1 MPQLEP
7 TYLRYIY
14 DGLLKGSIHPENA
27 AELPEGLI
35 GLYEEAFDER
45 QPVHERQQLLERFAI
60 WALLKKEVSVAF
72 VAEVLGD
79 TEDEIQDFIS
89 KYSTWFNSPESG
101 KYQLY
106 HERLKVYLLQKLG
119 EGEVHGLHDN
129 LISRLEKAI
138 ADKKADEF
146 EWYGL
151 ELLGGHLTL
160 SCFQKNT
167 KEKYNRLINYALND
181 NYHNRQFEI
190 SFQYQWTFNL
200 LHTVQHL
207 SIVLRKRDVE
217 LINLKFIEVNER
229 LQASI
234 HELIYLVR
242 DGSIEITLVRINC
255 LMSQSE
261 NEVKTKLRLILLIL
275 TDICVNNKS
284 INSNEHY
291 LISELLQILEF
302 EFKKYKIDV
311 FYLISPNIF
320 FQIVLFLKDSSLDY
334 KCLLNLIIYYDWWFS
349 GISKILTPD
358 FIKYFISSNKYRSF
372 EIEGLFVE
380 IRQILYL
387 DKKNNNSTL
396 KHNYDV
402 TIAGIDCLIIAVL
415 KESSSDKLAF
425 FIKSAFQEF
434 SRTFSHEYINLW
446 MIWILYYLEVD
457 VVIILLREELLLN
470 HTPVDSVSDLV
481 ALEIK
486 LEFMNS
492 ILLKV
497 YESNSKSNEIKELI
511 EYSENLLNIY
521 VKSKTYKSYREKT
534 CDFFELQ
541 ILILYYQNNE
551 INTFIN
557 QIFDN
562 LKNESDDRYLSKII
576 NTLYFFKLSECA
588 PRFIALYV
596 DKEHAKRMELRI
608 NNQIIAIN
616 QIENVNENYLVDL
629 IYKLTDDI
637 RRNHLSDTS
646 ILLLENLNWFIS
658 QIKSDNS
665 VTNKNEDYWE
675 RILREIFNSDILECY
690 IETYLSEA
698 LRFSPQLIKERF
710 YHLVAKPQL
719 IKKHNDIELD
729 VIRMID
735 LEIEL
740 LKKTQIRQI
749 EKLYDSLLS
758 SFCEPLNEVNWTMKN
773 KDVYRFAKLKLE
785 ESEIQVAINCLS
797 EIDVYSQYFVELVF
811 DISLK
816 LFQGNEE
823 IDFAFEIL
831 QYVNHH
837 FEYKKYD
844 NGESYS
850 YYHID
855 HGQQYINLVDN
866 FLFEILSFHQLNK
879 KQFQELLYN
888 VGVMDDNYKLIT
900 KNFNSPSFII
910 NIIDKKVKIFICDL
924 LKQNNLLEKPI
935 QFSINRGMANILNY
949 ELSDSDIESIINELN
964 EYSNYYWGQ
973 DFWPDYKLF
982 FIKIGL
988 SKISFLNTI
997 HKQNIF
1003 NLKVAL
1009 ISKGISK
1016 NEPIYSFCEFLITK
1030 SIIDKTESSLIT
1042 IFPEFENKSELT
1054 EYLHEICLKIK
1065 QSRNVYLKD
1074 FYHFTFLT
1082 ENTNRDDLIEE
1093 LFQKRRFKPKK
1104 DLVKLFYL
1112 DDFTRRKFLVSFYNN
1127 ISNFYNSEI
1136 NWYLV
1141 YHLCRSDYNLL
1152 KHFNSERIKILLMQG
1167 KIPKKLSNLVTDKK
1181 DYLSEINKLNN
1192 LSVDL
1197 I

>member
-1 MPQLEP
+1 MPHLEP
-7 TYLRYIY
+7 IYLRYIY
-14 DGLLKGSIHPENA
+14 DGLVKGSIHPENA
-27 AELPEGLI
+27 AELPDGLI
-35 GLYEEAFDER
+35 GMYEEAFDER
-45 QPVHERQQLLERFAI
+45 TSVVERQKLLQRFAI
-60 WALLKKEVSVAF
+60 WALLKKEVSAAF
-72 VAEVLGD
+72 VAEVLGE

-89 KYSTWFNSPESG
+89 TYSAWFNSPESG

-106 HERLKVYLLQKLG
+106 HERLKVYLLQKLS
-119 EGEVHGLHDN
+119 EGELYGLHEK
-129 LISRLEKAI
+129 LISRLEQAI
-138 ADKKADEF
+138 EEQKADEF

-151 ELLGGHLTL
+151 EFLAGHLSL

-167 KEKYNRLINYALND
+167 KEKYNRLINLALND

-200 LHTVQHL
+200 LHTVQYL
-207 SIVLRKRDVE
+207 TIVLRKRDVE

-311 FYLISPNIF
+311 FDLIPPNIF

-334 KCLLNLIIYYDWWFS
+334 KCLLNLIIYDWGFS

-358 FIKYFISSNKYRSF
+358 FIEFFLSSNKQGYVKL
-372 EIEGLFVE
+372 EELFHE
-380 IRQILYL
+380 IRELAYL
-387 DKKNNNSTL
+387 DNINKNKSNGNY
-396 KHNYDV
+396 KHQGA
-402 TIAGIDCLIIAVL
+402 IESIDYLIIAVI
-415 KESSSDKLAF
+415 KESSIRELAF
-425 FIKSAFQEF
+425 FIKMAFQDF
-434 SRTFSHEYINLW
+434 LRTFSHEYINSW
-446 MIWILYYLEVD
+446 MVGVLNYLEVD
-457 VVIILLREELLLN
+457 VVIKLLREELLFN
-470 HTPVDSVSDLV
+470 HTPVDSVSEFIV
-481 ALEIK
+481 IERK
-486 LEFMNS
+486 LELMNS
-492 ILLKV
+492 ILFKV
-497 YESNSKSNEIKELI
+497 YESNIKSNEIKELV
-511 EYSENLLNIY
+511 EYSGNLLNIY
-521 VKSKTYKSYREKT
+521 VKSKMYKSYWEYT
-534 CDFFELQ
+534 CNFFELQ
-541 ILILYYQNNE
+541 ILILYYQKNE

-562 LKNESDDRYLSKII
+562 LKNESDDGYLNKII
-576 NTLYFFKLSECA
+576 RTLYFFKLTEYA
-588 PRFIALYV
+588 PRFIALYA
-596 DKEHAKRMELRI
+596 DKKNAKRKEI
-608 NNQIIAIN
+608 FFNIQIIAIN
-616 QIENVNENYLVDL
+616 QIENVDENYLDGL
-629 IYKLTDDI
+629 IYKLKNDVW
-637 RRNHLSDTS
+637 RNQLSDTS
-646 ILLLENLNWFIS
+646 ILFLENLKWFIS

-665 VTNKNEDYWE
+665 VTNKNDDYWQI
-675 RILREIFNSDILECY
+675 ILGIIFNNDILECY
-690 IETYLSEA
+690 IDTYLSEA
-698 LRFSPQLIKERF
+698 LRFSAEWWIAN
-710 YHLVAKPQL
+710 VKPRL
-719 IKKHNDIELD
+719 IKKHTDLELD

-740 LKKTQIRQI
+740 LKKTQTGQI

-758 SFCEPLNEVNWTMKN
+758 TFCETLNEVNWTMKN

-785 ESEIQVAINCLS
+785 KSEIQVAINCLS
-797 EIDVYSQYFVELVF
+797 EIDVYSPYFVELVF

-816 LFQGNEE
+816 LFHGNEE
-823 IDFAFEIL
+823 IDFALEIL
-831 QYVNHH
+831 QYVKHH
-837 FEYKKYD
+837 FEYKEYD

-855 HGQQYINLVDN
+855 HGKQYVNLVDN
-866 FLFEILSFHQLNK
+866 LLFEILSFHQLNK

-888 VGVMDDNYKLIT
+888 VGVIDDNYNLTT
-900 KNFNSPSFII
+900 KNFHSPSFIR
-910 NIIDKKVKIFICDL
+910 NIIDKELKTFICDL
-924 LKQNNLLEKPI
+924 LNPSNTSGHNNL
-935 QFSINRGMANILNY
+935 FSVKHGVISLLDY
-949 ELSDSDIESIINELN
+949 ELN
-964 EYSNYYWGQ
+964 EAEIQSILNDLNEFSNQYLEK

-982 FIKIGL
+982 FINIGL

-1003 NLKVAL
+1003 NFKGAL
-1009 ISKGISK
+1009 ISMGISK
-1016 NEPIYSFCEFLITK
+1016 YNPIYSFCEFLITK
-1030 SIIDKTESSLIT
+1030 SIIDKTESSLKT
-1042 IFPEFENKSELT
+1042 IFPEFENKTQLT
-1054 EYLHEICLKIK
+1054 EYLHEIYLLIK
-1065 QSRNVYLKD
+1065 QSRNVYLND
-1074 FYHFTFLT
+1074 FHHFTYLT

-1104 DLVKLFYL
+1104 HLVQLFYL

-1152 KHFNSERIKILLMQG
+1152 KHFNSERIKIFLMQG

-1181 DYLSEINKLNN
+1181 EYLSEINKLNN
-1192 LSVDL
+1192 LSVNL

>member
-1 MPQLEP
+1 MSHLEP

-14 DGLLKGSIHPENA
+14 DGLVKGSIHPENA
-27 AELPEGLI
+27 AELPDGLI

-45 QPVHERQQLLERFAI
+45 TSVVERQKLLERFAI
-60 WALLKKEVSVAF
+60 WALLKKEVSAGF
-72 VAEVLGD
+72 IAEVLGD

-89 KYSTWFNSPESG
+89 TYSAWFNSPESG

-106 HERLKVYLLQKLG
+106 HERLKVYLLQKLS
-119 EGEVHGLHDN
+119 EKEIHELHDN

-138 ADKKADEF
+138 TDKKADEF

-151 ELLGGHLTL
+151 EFLGGHLTL

-167 KEKYNRLINYALND
+167 KEKYNRLINFALND

-200 LHTVQHL
+200 LHSVQYL
-207 SIVLRKRDVE
+207 TIVLRKRDVE

-242 DGSIEITLVRINC
+242 AGSIEITLARINC
-255 LMSQSE
+255 LVSQSE
-261 NEVKTKLRLILLIL
+261 NEVKTKIRLILLIL
-275 TDICVNNKS
+275 TDICVNNNS
-284 INSNEHY
+284 INSNQHY

-311 FYLISPNIF
+311 FDLIPPNIF
-320 FQIVLFLKDSSLDY
+320 FQIVLFLKDASLDY
-334 KCLLNLIIYYDWWFS
+334 KCLLNLIIYDWGFS
-349 GISKILTPD
+349 GISKILISD
-358 FIKYFISSNKYRSF
+358 FIKFFISSNRYRSF

-380 IRQILYL
+380 IRQIAYL
-387 DKKNNNSTL
+387 DSNRKSS
-396 KHNYDV
+396 YGSWQGAIEV
-402 TIAGIDCLIIAVL
+402 IDWLIIAVL
-415 KESSSDKLAF
+415 KESASGKLAF

-434 SRTFSHEYINLW
+434 LRTFSHDYINSW
-446 MIWILYYLEVD
+446 MIGVLCYLEVD
-457 VVIILLREELLLN
+457 VFIKLLREELLLN
-470 HTPVDSVSDLV
+470 HNSEDSLSDFIV
-481 ALEIK
+481 IERK
-486 LEFMNS
+486 LELMNS
-492 ILLKV
+492 ILFKV
-497 YESNSKSNEIKELI
+497 YESNSKSNEIKELV
-511 EYSENLLNIY
+511 EYSGNLLNIY
-521 VKSKTYKSYREKT
+521 VKSKMYKSYWEYT
-534 CDFFELQ
+534 CNFFELQ
-541 ILILYYQNNE
+541 ILILYYQKNE

-562 LKNESDDRYLSKII
+562 LKNEADDGYLNKII
-576 NTLYFFKLSECA
+576 RTLYFFKLSEYA

-596 DKEHAKRMELRI
+596 DKKYAKRMEILF
-608 NNQIIAIN
+608 NNKIIAIN
-616 QIENVNENYLVDL
+616 QIKNVDENYLDDL
-629 IYKLTDDI
+629 IYNLKSDI
-637 RRNHLSDTS
+637 SRNQLSNTS
-646 ILLLENLNWFIS
+646 ILFLENLKWFIS

-665 VTNKNEDYWE
+665 VTNKNDDYWQI
-675 RILREIFNSDILECY
+675 ILGIIFNNDILECY
-690 IETYLSEA
+690 IDTYLSEA
-698 LRFSPQLIKERF
+698 LRFSAEWWIAN
-710 YHLVAKPQL
+710 VKPQL
-719 IKKHNDIELD
+719 IKKHTDLELD

-740 LKKTQIRQI
+740 LKKNQTGQI

-758 SFCEPLNEVNWTMKN
+758 TFCETIIEVNWSMKN

-785 ESEIQVAINCLS
+785 KSEIQDAINCLS
-797 EIDVYSQYFVELVF
+797 EIDVSSQYFVELVF

-816 LFQGNEE
+816 LFQVNEE

-831 QYVNHH
+831 QYVKHH
-837 FEYKKYD
+837 FEYKEYD

-855 HGQQYINLVDN
+855 HGKQYVDLVDN
-866 FLFEILSFHQLNK
+866 LLFKILSFHQLNK
-879 KQFQELLYN
+879 KQFQELLFN
-888 VGVMDDNYKLIT
+888 VGVIDDNYNLTT
-900 KNFNSPSFII
+900 KNFHSPSFII
-910 NIIDKKVKIFICDL
+910 NIIDKEVKIFICDL
-924 LKQNNLLEKPI
+924 LNPSNTSSHNKLFSVNPGITSLLE
-935 QFSINRGMANILNY
+935 Y
-949 ELSDSDIESIINELN
+949 ELN
-964 EYSNYYWGQ
+964 EDEIQNILKDLNEFSNQYFEQ
-973 DFWPDYKLF
+973 DFFPDYKLF
-982 FIKIGL
+982 FINIGL

-1016 NEPIYSFCEFLITK
+1016 YEPIYSFCEFLITK

-1054 EYLHEICLKIK
+1054 EYLHEICLLIK

-1152 KHFNSERIKILLMQG
+1152 KHFNSERIKILLMQR

-1181 DYLSEINKLNN
+1181 EYLSEINKLNN
-1192 LSVDL
+1192 LSVNL

>member
-1 MPQLEP
+1 MHHLEP

-14 DGLLKGSIHPENA
+14 DGLLKGIIHPENA

-45 QPVHERQQLLERFAI
+45 TSVVERQKLLQRFAI
-60 WALLKKEVSVAF
+60 WALLKKEVSAAF
-72 VAEVLGD
+72 IAEVLGD
-79 TEDEIQDFIS
+79 TDDKIQDFIS
-89 KYSTWFNSPESG
+89 TYSAWFNSPESG

-106 HERLKVYLLQKLG
+106 HERLKVYLLQKLS
-119 EGEVHGLHDN
+119 EGEVHALHEK
-129 LISRLEKAI
+129 LIFRLEQAI
-138 ADKKADEF
+138 AEQKTDEF

-151 ELLGGHLTL
+151 EFLGGHLSI

-167 KEKYNRLINYALND
+167 KEKYNRLINFALND

-200 LHTVQHL
+200 LHSVQYL
-207 SIVLRKRDVE
+207 TIVLRKRDVE

-242 DGSIEITLVRINC
+242 DGNIEITLVRINC

-302 EFKKYKIDV
+302 EFKKYKIDI
-311 FYLISPNIF
+311 FDLIPPNIF

-334 KCLLNLIIYYDWWFS
+334 KCLLNLVIYDWGFS
-349 GISKILTPD
+349 GISKIMTPD
-358 FIKYFISSNKYRSF
+358 FIKFFISSNKYRSF

-380 IRQILYL
+380 IRQIAYL
-387 DKKNNNSTL
+387 DSNRKSS
-396 KHNYDV
+396 YGSWQGA
-402 TIAGIDCLIIAVL
+402 IESIDYFIIAVL
-415 KESSSDKLAF
+415 KESSSVKLAF

-434 SRTFSHEYINLW
+434 LRTFSHDYINSW
-446 MIWILYYLEVD
+446 MIGVLCYLEVD
-457 VVIILLREELLLN
+457 VVIKLLREELLLN
-470 HTPVDSVSDLV
+470 HNSEDSLSEFLV
-481 ALEIK
+481 IERK
-486 LEFMNS
+486 LELMNS
-492 ILLKV
+492 ILFKV
-497 YESNSKSNEIKELI
+497 YESNSKSNEIKELV
-511 EYSENLLNIY
+511 EYSGNLLNIY
-521 VKSKTYKSYREKT
+521 VKSKMYKSYWEYT
-534 CDFFELQ
+534 CNFFELQ
-541 ILILYYQNNE
+541 ILILYYQKNE

-562 LKNESDDRYLSKII
+562 LKNESDDGYLNKII
-576 NTLYFFKLSECA
+576 RTLYFFKLTEYA
-588 PRFIALYV
+588 PRFIALYD
-596 DKEHAKRMELRI
+596 DKKNAKRKEI
-608 NNQIIAIN
+608 FFNIQIIAIN
-616 QIENVNENYLVDL
+616 QIENVDENYLDGL
-629 IYKLTDDI
+629 IYKLKNDVW
-637 RRNHLSDTS
+637 RNQLSDTS
-646 ILLLENLNWFIS
+646 ILFLENLKWFIS

-665 VTNKNEDYWE
+665 VTNKNDDYWQI
-675 RILREIFNSDILECY
+675 ILGIIFNNDILECY
-690 IETYLSEA
+690 IDTYLSEA
-698 LRFSPQLIKERF
+698 LRFSAEWWIAN
-710 YHLVAKPQL
+710 VKPRL
-719 IKKHNDIELD
+719 IKKHTDLELD
-729 VIRMID
+729 VIRMIY

-740 LKKTQIRQI
+740 LKKTQTGQI

-758 SFCEPLNEVNWTMKN
+758 TFCETLNEVNWTMKN

-785 ESEIQVAINCLS
+785 KSEIQVAINCLS
-797 EIDVYSQYFVELVF
+797 EIDVSSPYFVELVF

-816 LFQGNEE
+816 LFHGNEE
-823 IDFAFEIL
+823 IDFALEIL
-831 QYVNHH
+831 QYVKHH
-837 FEYKKYD
+837 FEYKEYD

-855 HGQQYINLVDN
+855 HGKQYINLVDN
-866 FLFEILSFHQLNK
+866 LLFEILSFHQLNI
-879 KQFQELLYN
+879 KQFQELLCN
-888 VGVMDDNYKLIT
+888 VGVIDDNYNLTT
-900 KNFNSPSFII
+900 KNFHSPSFIR
-910 NIIDKKVKIFICDL
+910 NIIDKELKTFICDL
-924 LKQNNLLEKPI
+924 LNPSNTSGHNNL
-935 QFSINRGMANILNY
+935 FSVKYGVISLLDY
-949 ELSDSDIESIINELN
+949 ELN
-964 EYSNYYWGQ
+964 EAEIQSILNDLNEFSNQYLEK

-982 FIKIGL
+982 FINIGL

-1003 NLKVAL
+1003 NFKGAL
-1009 ISKGISK
+1009 ISMGISK
-1016 NEPIYSFCEFLITK
+1016 YNPIYSFCEFLITK

-1042 IFPEFENKSELT
+1042 IFPEFENKTELT
-1054 EYLHEICLKIK
+1054 EYLHEIYLLIK

-1074 FYHFTFLT
+1074 FYHFTYLT

-1104 DLVKLFYL
+1104 HLVKLFYL

-1152 KHFNSERIKILLMQG
+1152 KYFNSERIKILLMQG

-1181 DYLSEINKLNN
+1181 EYLSEINKLNN

>member
-1 MPQLEP
+1 MPHLEP

-27 AELPEGLI
+27 AELPDGLI

-45 QPVHERQQLLERFAI
+45 TSVVERQKLLQRFAI
-60 WALLKKEVSVAF
+60 WALLKKEVSAAF
-72 VAEVLGD
+72 VAEVLGE
-79 TEDEIQDFIS
+79 TEDDIQDFIS
-89 KYSTWFNSPESG
+89 TYSAWFNSPESG

-106 HERLKVYLLQKLG
+106 HERLKVYLLQKLS
-119 EGEVHGLHDN
+119 EGEVHALHEK
-129 LISRLEKAI
+129 LIFRLEQAI
-138 ADKKADEF
+138 AEQKTDEF

-151 ELLGGHLTL
+151 EFLGGHLTL

-167 KEKYNRLINYALND
+167 KEKYNRLMNFALND
-181 NYHNRQFEI
+181 NYHNRQFEF

-200 LHTVQHL
+200 LHSVQYL
-207 SIVLRKRDVE
+207 TIVLRKRDVE

-242 DGSIEITLVRINC
+242 DGNIEITLVRINC

-302 EFKKYKIDV
+302 EFKKYKIDI
-311 FYLISPNIF
+311 FDLIPPNIF
-320 FQIVLFLKDSSLDY
+320 FQIVLFLKDSTLDY
-334 KCLLNLIIYYDWWFS
+334 KCLLNLVIYDWGFS

-358 FIKYFISSNKYRSF
+358 FIKFFISSNKYRSF

-380 IRQILYL
+380 IRQIAYMNQVGLAQ
-387 DKKNNNSTL
+387 T
-396 KHNYDV
+396 
-402 TIAGIDCLIIAVL
+402 GIDCAIMA
-415 KESSSDKLAF
+415 
-425 FIKSAFQEF
+425 
-434 SRTFSHEYINLW
+434 
-446 MIWILYYLEVD
+446 
-457 VVIILLREELLLN
+457 LLN
-470 HTPVDSVSDLV
+470 EYAPERLADYLRTSFRDFLNAVSYDWIKTWLNKVMCHLHVDFIVKYLGGDLLSDHIPTNLANEIV
-481 ALEIK
+481 RIEKKLEI
-486 LEFMNS
+486 MDS

-511 EYSENLLNIY
+511 EYSENLLAY
-521 VKSKTYKSYREKT
+521 YLETETSKIRSEKVMH
-534 CDFFELQ
+534 FFQLKL
-541 ILILYYQNNE
+541 LIDTLSRKE
-551 INTFIN
+551 ISSLIN
-557 QIFDN
+557 QTIDII
-562 LKNESDDRYLSKII
+562 KDESDDIYLKQII
-576 NTLYFFKLSECA
+576 STLYFFKLSEYA

-596 DKEHAKRMELRI
+596 DIKYAKSSAFLNGLLM

-616 QIENVNENYLVDL
+616 QIENVDENYLDGL
-629 IYKLTDDI
+629 IYKLNYDI
-637 RRNHLSDTS
+637 WRNQLSNTS
-646 ILLLENLNWFIS
+646 ILFLENLKWFIS

-665 VTNKNEDYWE
+665 VTNINDDYWQI
-675 RILREIFNSDILECY
+675 ILGIIFNSDILECY
-690 IETYLSEA
+690 IDTYLSEA
-698 LRFSPQLIKERF
+698 LRFSPDLIKKRF
-710 YHLVAKPQL
+710 YHFVAKPKL
-719 IKKHNDIELD
+719 MKRHSGVELD

-740 LKKTQIRQI
+740 FKKTQTGQI

-758 SFCEPLNEVNWTMKN
+758 TFCEALIEVNWSMKN

-785 ESEIQVAINCLS
+785 KSEIQVAINCLS
-797 EIDVYSQYFVELVF
+797 EIDVSSQCFVELVF

-823 IDFAFEIL
+823 IDFALEIL
-831 QYVNHH
+831 QYVKHH
-837 FEYKKYD
+837 FEYKEYD

-855 HGQQYINLVDN
+855 HGKQYVDLVDN
-866 FLFEILSFHQLNK
+866 LLFKILSFHQLNI
-879 KQFQELLYN
+879 KQFQELLFN
-888 VGVMDDNYKLIT
+888 VGVIDDNYNLTT
-900 KNFNSPSFII
+900 KNFHSPSFIR
-910 NIIDKKVKIFICDL
+910 NIIDKEVKTFICDL
-924 LKQNNLLEKPI
+924 LNPSNTSGHNNLFSVKLGIKSLLEYELNEIEI
-935 QFSINRGMANILNY
+935 QNILNELIEYLNQSY
-949 ELSDSDIESIINELN
+949 EQVEINL
-964 EYSNYYWGQ
+964 
-973 DFWPDYKLF
+973 DFSKF
-982 FIKIGL
+982 FNNMGL
-988 SKISFLNTI
+988 SNISFFNVI
-997 HKQNIF
+997 HKHNII

-1009 ISKGISK
+1009 KSLGIAK
-1016 NEPIYSFCEFLITK
+1016 RLPIYSFCEILITK

-1082 ENTNRDDLIEE
+1082 ENTNRDDLIKE
-1093 LFQKRRFKPKK
+1093 LFQKRKFKPKK
-1104 DLVKLFYL
+1104 HLVQLFYL

-1181 DYLSEINKLNN
+1181 EYLSEINKLNN

>member
-1 MPQLEP
+1 MSNRLEP

-14 DGLLKGSIHPENA
+14 DGLIKGSIHPENA

-35 GLYEEAFDER
+35 GLYEESFDESQAVQVR
-45 QPVHERQQLLERFAI
+45 QKQLERFAI
-60 WALLKKEVSVAF
+60 WALLKKEVSAAF

-106 HERLKVYLLQKLG
+106 HERLKVYLLQKLS
-119 EGEVHGLHDN
+119 EGEIHELHDN

-138 ADKKADEF
+138 TDKKADEF

-151 ELLGGHLTL
+151 EFLAGHLSL

-167 KEKYNRLINYALND
+167 KEKYNRLINLALND

-242 DGSIEITLVRINC
+242 AGSIEITLVRINC
-255 LMSQSE
+255 LVSQSE

-302 EFKKYKIDV
+302 EFKKYKIDI
-311 FYLISPNIF
+311 FDLIPPNIF
-320 FQIVLFLKDSSLDY
+320 FQIVLFLKDATLDY
-334 KCLLNLIIYYDWWFS
+334 KCLLNLVIYDWGFS

-358 FIKYFISSNKYRSF
+358 FIKFFISSNKYRSF

-380 IRQILYL
+380 IRQIAYL
-387 DKKNNNSTL
+387 DSNRKSS
-396 KHNYDV
+396 YGSCQGA
-402 TIAGIDCLIIAVL
+402 IESIDYFIIAVL
-415 KESSSDKLAF
+415 KESSSVKLAF

-434 SRTFSHEYINLW
+434 LRTFSHDYINSW
-446 MIWILYYLEVD
+446 MIGVLCYLEVD
-457 VVIILLREELLLN
+457 VVIKLLREELLLN
-470 HTPVDSVSDLV
+470 HNSEDSLSDFIV
-481 ALEIK
+481 IERK
-486 LEFMNS
+486 LELMNS
-492 ILLKV
+492 ILFKV
-497 YESNSKSNEIKELI
+497 YESNSKSNEIKELV
-511 EYSENLLNIY
+511 EYSGNLLNIY
-521 VKSKTYKSYREKT
+521 VKSKMYKSYWEYT
-534 CDFFELQ
+534 CNFFELQ
-541 ILILYYQNNE
+541 ILILYYQKNE

-562 LKNESDDRYLSKII
+562 LKNEADDGYLNKII
-576 NTLYFFKLSECA
+576 RALYFFKLSEYA
-588 PRFIALYV
+588 PRFIGLYV
-596 DKEHAKRMELRI
+596 DKRYAKRMEILF
-608 NNQIIAIN
+608 NNQIIAII
-616 QIENVNENYLVDL
+616 QIKNVDENYLDDL
-629 IYKLTDDI
+629 IYNLESDI
-637 RRNHLSDTS
+637 WRNQLSNTS
-646 ILLLENLNWFIS
+646 ILFLENLKWFIS

-675 RILREIFNSDILECY
+675 LILEIIFNSDILECY

-698 LRFSPQLIKERF
+698 LRFSPPKLIEKRF

-758 SFCEPLNEVNWTMKN
+758 SFCEPLNEVNWIMKN

-785 ESEIQVAINCLS
+785 KSEIQVAINCLS
-797 EIDVYSQYFVELVF
+797 EIDVSSQCFVELVF

-823 IDFAFEIL
+823 IDFALEIL
-831 QYVNHH
+831 QYVKHH

-866 FLFEILSFHQLNK
+866 LLFEILSFHQLNK

-888 VGVMDDNYKLIT
+888 VGVIDDNYKLIT

-924 LKQNNLLEKPI
+924 LNPSNTSSHNKLFSVNPGITSLLE
-935 QFSINRGMANILNY
+935 Y
-949 ELSDSDIESIINELN
+949 ELN
-964 EYSNYYWGQ
+964 EDQIQNILKDLNEFSNQYFKQ
-973 DFWPDYKLF
+973 DFFPDYKLF

-1016 NEPIYSFCEFLITK
+1016 YEPIYSFCEFLITK

-1152 KHFNSERIKILLMQG
+1152 KYFNSERIKILLMQG

-1181 DYLSEINKLNN
+1181 EYLSEINKLNN

>member
-1 MPQLEP
+1 MPHLEP

-14 DGLLKGSIHPENA
+14 DGLIKGSIHPENA

-35 GLYEEAFDER
+35 GLYEESFDESQAVQVR
-45 QPVHERQQLLERFAI
+45 QKQLERFAI
-60 WALLKKEVSVAF
+60 WALLKKEVSAAF

-106 HERLKVYLLQKLG
+106 HERLKVYLLQKLS
-119 EGEVHGLHDN
+119 EGEIHELHDN

-138 ADKKADEF
+138 TDKKADEF

-151 ELLGGHLTL
+151 EFLAGHLSL

-167 KEKYNRLINYALND
+167 KEKYNRLINLALND

-242 DGSIEITLVRINC
+242 AGSIEITLVRINC
-255 LMSQSE
+255 LVSQSE

-311 FYLISPNIF
+311 FDLIPPNIF
-320 FQIVLFLKDSSLDY
+320 FQIVLFLKDSILDY
-334 KCLLNLIIYYDWWFS
+334 KCLLNLIIYDWGS
-349 GISKILTPD
+349 LGISKILTTD
-358 FIKYFISSNKYRSF
+358 FIKFFISSNKYRSF

-380 IRQILYL
+380 IRQIAYL
-387 DKKNNNSTL
+387 DSNRESSKGSWQGAIK
-396 KHNYDV
+396 V
-402 TIAGIDCLIIAVL
+402 IDCLIIAVL
-415 KESSSDKLAF
+415 KESSSVKLAF
-425 FIKSAFQEF
+425 FIKSAYQEYL
-434 SRTFSHEYINLW
+434 RTFSHDYINLW
-446 MIWILYYLEVD
+446 MIGVLYYIEVD
-457 VVIILLREELLLN
+457 VVIILLREELLFN
-470 HTPVDSVSDLV
+470 HTHVDSVSDLV
-481 ALEIK
+481 ALERK
-486 LEFMNS
+486 LELMNS

-511 EYSENLLNIY
+511 EYSGNLLNIY
-521 VKSKTYKSYREKT
+521 VKSEIYKSYMEKT

-562 LKNESDDRYLSKII
+562 LKNESDDSYLSKII
-576 NTLYFFKLSECA
+576 NTLYFFKLSEYA
-588 PRFIALYV
+588 PRFIVLYV
-596 DKEHAKRMELRI
+596 DKESAKRRELRI

-629 IYKLTDDI
+629 IYKLTNDI

-675 RILREIFNSDILECY
+675 WILGEIFNSDILECY

-719 IKKHNDIELD
+719 IKKHKDIELD

-785 ESEIQVAINCLS
+785 KSEIQVAINCLS

-837 FEYKKYD
+837 FEYKKFD

-866 FLFEILSFHQLNK
+866 LLFEILSFHQLNK

-888 VGVMDDNYKLIT
+888 VGVIDDNYNLTT
-900 KNFNSPSFII
+900 KNFHSPSFIR
-910 NIIDKKVKIFICDL
+910 NIIDKELKKFIFDL
-924 LKQNNLLEKPI
+924 LNPSNTSGHNILFSVKLGIKSLLE
-935 QFSINRGMANILNY
+935 Y
-949 ELSDSDIESIINELN
+949 ELN
-964 EYSNYYWGQ
+964 EAEIQSILKDLNEFSNQYFEQ
-973 DFWPDYKLF
+973 DFFPPDYKLF
-982 FIKIGL
+982 FINIGL

-997 HKQNIF
+997 HKQNII

-1009 ISKGISK
+1009 KSLGISK
-1016 NEPIYSFCEFLITK
+1016 IQPIYSFCEILITN

-1042 IFPEFENKSELT
+1042 IFPEFENKSVLT
-1054 EYLHEICLKIK
+1054 EYLHEICLLIK

-1152 KHFNSERIKILLMQG
+1152 KHFNSERIKILLMQE